1 MLQKYKQIMK
11 KFIVL
16 ISLIIFA
23 GMLPI
28 IGQVIS
34 DEEVVELLNGHVLQ
48 LDTPPNNNLSFVRQV
63 GDKNTAT
70 SIQGQEGV
78 LSNLVMINQDGI
90 GNSSYIE
97 QTGSELKTYL
107 WQYNT
112 DNEANLWLR
121 GKNILTSVKQQGEGN
136 IINSYIE
143 NEGGNQRSA
152 TLLQRG
158 NQNRIDLSLIGKEFE
173 NNPIEQTAI
182 INQYGNQHEV
192 KAFIEPF
199 TAPLEINQYSGIG
212 GEGMKVEISTSTFN
226 FPMKK

>member
-1 MLQKYKQIMK
+1 MK

-28 IGQVIS
+28 IGQDIS
-34 DEEVVELLNGHVLQ
+34 EEEVIELINGHVLE
-48 LDTPPNNNLSFVRQV
+48 LDNLTNSNLSFIRQI
-63 GDKNTAT
+63 GNKNTAR
-70 SIQGQEGV
+70 SIQEKEGV
-78 LSNLVMINQDGI
+78 VYNLVMINQDGI
-90 GNSSYIE
+90 ENTGYIE

-107 WQYNT
+107 WQYNL
-112 DNEANLWLR
+112 DNEANLWSI

-143 NEGGNQRSA
+143 NDGGNQRSA

-158 NQNRIDLSLIGKEFE
+158 NQNRIDLSLIGNEFE

-199 TAPLEINQYSGIG
+199 TAPLEINQYSGMG
-212 GEGMKVEISTSTFN
+212 GEGMKVEVSTSTFN

>member
-1 MLQKYKQIMK
+1 MK

-34 DEEVVELLNGHVLQ
+34 DEEVVELLNGHILL

-63 GDKNTAT
+63 GDENTAT

-90 GNSSYIE
+90 RNSSYIK
-97 QTGSELKTYL
+97 QTGSEIKTYL
-107 WQYNT
+107 WQYNL
-112 DNEANLWLR
+112 DNEANLWSI

-143 NEGGNQRSA
+143 NDGGNQRSA

-158 NQNRIDLSLIGKEFE
+158 NQNRIDLSLIGNEFE

-182 INQYGNQHEV
+182 INQFGNQHEV

-199 TAPLEINQYSGIG
+199 TAPLEINQYSGMG
-212 GEGMKVEISTSTFN
+212 GVGMKVEVSTSTFN